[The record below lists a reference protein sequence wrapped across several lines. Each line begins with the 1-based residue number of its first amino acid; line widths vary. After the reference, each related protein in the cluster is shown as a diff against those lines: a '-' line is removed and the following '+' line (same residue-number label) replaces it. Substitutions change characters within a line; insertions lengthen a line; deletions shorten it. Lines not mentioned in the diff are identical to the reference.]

1 MSIPKILTVALF
13 IKNGENFSNKEKY
26 FMANPAGCFL
36 FMFQL
41 VLGQLPLR
49 KITPQPHN

>member
-1 MSIPKILTVALF
+1 MSVPKILTVALF

-36 FMFQL
+36 F
-41 VLGQLPLR
+41 VSVGSRTIAPEENYPP
-49 KITPQPHN
+49 TP